1 MTSFFI
7 AEGEEECVIS
17 YYGRGVKAE
26 SPVCD
31 IYSTSGEVIA
41 SVQVKTRV
49 KVAAKKS
56 SWRLRYSELRSLT
69 ESLCSPLRLSGVDS
83 IIT

>member
-31 IYSTSGEVIA
+31 IYSTSSQVIA
-41 SVQVKTRV
+41 SVQVKT
-49 KVAAKKS
+49 
-56 SWRLRYSELRSLT
+56 SL
-69 ESLCSPLRLSGVDS
+69 E
-83 IIT
+83 